1 MPYCTKCGTQVN
13 DAAAFCQA
21 CGGAQPGTGR
31 PASGEEWLQGM
42 SPRTAAMLCYVPF
55 VGWVGAL
62 IFLATQKFRGDGYVR
77 FHAFQGLYMAM
88 FWLLIDIALLPV
100 FGWSGW
106 AVRKAIS
113 GSVRLAV
120 LVGWVYMLV
129 RTSNGETVRLPVIG
143 ELAEKSAA
151 EQGA

>member
-21 CGGAQPGTGR
+21 CGGAQPR
-31 PASGEEWLQGM
+31 ASVGGGEDWLQGL

-62 IFLATQKFRGDGYVR
+62 LFLATQRFRGDGYVR
-77 FHAFQGLYMAM
+77 FHAFQGLYMSV

-113 GSVRLAV
+113 GSIRLAV
-120 LVGWVYMLV
+120 LAGWVYMLV
-129 RTSNGETVRLPVIG
+129 KTSNGETIRLPFVG
-143 ELAEKSAA
+143 ELAERSAA

>member
-1 MPYCTKCGTQVN
+1 
-13 DAAAFCQA
+13 
-21 CGGAQPGTGR
+21 
-31 PASGEEWLQGM
+31 
-42 SPRTAAMLCYVPF
+42 MLCYVPF

-77 FHAFQGLYMAM
+77 FHAFQGLYMAV

-113 GSVRLAV
+113 GSIRLAV
-120 LVGWVYMLV
+120 LAGWIYMLV
-129 RTSNGETVRLPVIG
+129 KTSNGESIRLPFIG
-143 ELAEKSAA
+143 ELAERSAA